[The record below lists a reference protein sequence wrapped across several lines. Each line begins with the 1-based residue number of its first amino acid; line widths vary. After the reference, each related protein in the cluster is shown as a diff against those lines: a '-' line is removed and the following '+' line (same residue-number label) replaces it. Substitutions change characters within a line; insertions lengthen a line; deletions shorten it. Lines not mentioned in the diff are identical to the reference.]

1 MGKVFQ
7 TTPLDLAAALAG
19 MFVERAAGAVSIFPN
34 FEVAGAGLCL
44 GNGSLIS
51 SASLQTARGQ
61 TEPELKEAPA
71 QDGLRECLLFAQGS
85 QRTSINTALI
95 PNLGRQP
102 QHDVAALPLPL
113 FRGIPGRGRLLVK
126 LSRLEFSSATPLSKY
141 YWEETASQNSIP
153 NSH

>member
-19 MFVERAAGAVSIFPN
+19 MFVERAPGAVSIFPN

-61 TEPELKEAPA
+61 TEPELKE
-71 QDGLRECLLFAQGS
+71 LRECLLFAQGS

-102 QHDVAALPLPL
+102 RHDAATPLLLL
-113 FRGIPGRGRLLVK
+113 FQGFPGHSRLLVK
-126 LSRLEFSSATPLSKY
+126 LSRLESSLCIPLSKCY
-141 YWEETASQNSIP
+141 QEEITSQDSIP
-153 NSH
+153 NPL